1 MVKAIAV
8 RELLSYS
15 ILAVPL
21 SFAGVALY
29 IHAPDFYA
37 TEYGVSLTSLGFILL
52 GLRFIDAVQDPL
64 IGYLSDRY
72 TKIRPNII
80 ILSLI
85 LLAISF
91 VFLFKPLSES
101 YLLWFAIFVLIA
113 TTSFSILAINLN
125 TLGGLWSRDKN
136 QKTII
141 AGCRETFGLIG
152 LIAAVTLPAVL
163 QNKMPKETAF
173 QIVSL
178 CLVVTIIIC
187 GYIFGKWQK
196 QHLIV
201 NNRKYSNNFCFSQI
215 KNQIKNISKQTKMF
229 FAVYGISMLASTIP
243 AVLVLFFIREL
254 LKLESYTGLF
264 LLTYFL
270 SAVIGIAIWNY
281 VSQKIGKYKSWA
293 VAMILAIISF
303 FWTYFLGDGDFWP
316 YLVICFVSGIAF
328 GAELVLP
335 ASILADNI
343 HDSEQEETAAM
354 YFGILAFLA
363 KFALAV
369 TAATTFSYLESRGF
383 VVGKSNSEN
392 ALSALSLSYA
402 AIPCLLKIT
411 AIYLLWRIINEK
423 NSNFNRIS
431 NYA

>member
-1 MVKAIAV
+1 
-8 RELLSYS
+8 
-15 ILAVPL
+15 
-21 SFAGVALY
+21 
-29 IHAPDFYA
+29 
-37 TEYGVSLTSLGFILL
+37 
-52 GLRFIDAVQDPL
+52 
-64 IGYLSDRY
+64 
-72 TKIRPNII
+72 
-80 ILSLI
+80 
-85 LLAISF
+85 
-91 VFLFKPLSES
+91 
-101 YLLWFAIFVLIA
+101 
-113 TTSFSILAINLN
+113 
-125 TLGGLWSRDKN
+125 
-136 QKTII
+136 
-141 AGCRETFGLIG
+141 
-152 LIAAVTLPAVL
+152 
-163 QNKMPKETAF
+163 
-173 QIVSL
+173 
-178 CLVVTIIIC
+178 
-187 GYIFGKWQK
+187 
-196 QHLIV
+196 
-201 NNRKYSNNFCFSQI
+201 
-215 KNQIKNISKQTKMF
+215 MF